1 MATQIYINL
10 PVSNLE
16 KATAFYE
23 ALWFIKNS
31 EFSDDKA
38 SGLEWDENI
47 FVMLLTHEFMKT
59 FLPADKTIADSHK
72 TCEVFNA
79 LKFES
84 REDVDTMFDR
94 AIQSGGKEVNKAYD
108 HGFMYGHDF
117 EDLDGHIREPFWM
130 DESQMPK
137 D

>member
-47 FVMLLTHEFMKT
+47 FVMLLTHEFAQT
-59 FLPADKTIADSHK
+59 FIPGKTIADSHK
-72 TCEVFNA
+72 TCEVLNA

-84 REDVDTMFDR
+84 KEDVDKFYNT
-94 AIQSGGKEVNKAYD
+94 AISQWGKEVKPVSD
-108 HGFMYGHDF
+108 LGFMYGHDF
-117 EDLDGHIREPFWM
+117 EDLDWHIREPFWM
-130 DESQMPK
+130 QTQGS
-137 D
+137 